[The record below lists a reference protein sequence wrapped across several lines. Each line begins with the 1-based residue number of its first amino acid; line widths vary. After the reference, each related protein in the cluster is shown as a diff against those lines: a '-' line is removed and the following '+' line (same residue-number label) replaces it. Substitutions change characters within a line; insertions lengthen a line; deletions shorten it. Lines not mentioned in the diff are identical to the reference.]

1 MFSLCRKIVAPMI
14 SSSQEFLVHQLIE
27 QLDFTKKLSIEF
39 MFKVN
44 VHRGLFII
52 STKVSLRVF

>member
-1 MFSLCRKIVAPMI
+1 MI
-14 SSSQEFLVHQLIE
+14 SSSQEFLVHQLME
-27 QLDFTKKLSIEF
+27 QLDFTKKLSLEF